1 MVQYIGYL
9 FILFTAGLLLM
20 LVRYLCKHKKQ
31 SQRESQREG
40 FANLQEKEKPNPI
53 LTLLGTLKRISKPLL
68 DRELWK
74 EKLEMAFLSPTD
86 LARRYIRA
94 NLPNKQ

>member
-9 FILFTAGLLLM
+9 LILFTAGLLLM
-20 LVRYLCKHKKQ
+20 LARYLSKKQ
-31 SQRESQREG
+31 SQREG
-40 FANLQEKEKPNPI
+40 FANLKEQDPPNPI

-94 NLPNKQ
+94 NLPTKQ

>member
-20 LVRYLCKHKKQ
+20 LVRYLCKQ